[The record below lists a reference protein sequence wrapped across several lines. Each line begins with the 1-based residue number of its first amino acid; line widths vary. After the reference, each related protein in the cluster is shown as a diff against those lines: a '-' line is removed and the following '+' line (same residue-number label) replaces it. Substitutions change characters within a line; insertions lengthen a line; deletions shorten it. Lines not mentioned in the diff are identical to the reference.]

1 MDGGAEDVA
10 VLEHDRTEVA
20 ADADR
25 DRLPFDLQLGVDADV
40 VLHAAGGV
48 QRVVRRRER
57 RHDLIADRLDDRA
70 VILLGGGT
78 HDLDAGQHHVAGAQI
93 AHDFVDPRAADDIG
107 EQDG

>member
-1 MDGGAEDVA
+1 MHGRAENVA
-10 VLEHDRTEVA
+10 VLEHDRTEVT

-25 DRLPFDLQLGVDADV
+25 DRLAFDLQLGVDADV
-40 VLHAAGGV
+40 VLHAAGGI

-57 RHDLIADRLDDRA
+57 RHDLIADRLDDGA
-70 VILLGGGT
+70 VILLGRRA

-107 EQDG
+107 KQNG